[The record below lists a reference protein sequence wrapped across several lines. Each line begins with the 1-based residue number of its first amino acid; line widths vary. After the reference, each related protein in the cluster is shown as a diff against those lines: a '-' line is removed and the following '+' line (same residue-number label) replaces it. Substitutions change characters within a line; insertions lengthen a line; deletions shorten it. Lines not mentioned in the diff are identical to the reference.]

1 MLPLVVS
8 VFSFRAV
15 PLLHSFQ
22 QLLASL
28 CPCCCPH
35 SCCSC
40 LPSHGLLAQP
50 TSKVWLQMGQKDSQV
65 DSPLLLLDAQITL
78 VSTSLPLHCVSLAI
92 IHALQ
97 DPCSTQPH
105 PSPTSSISTAAGMKA
120 PIPHPTHDSAPGQP
134 VLFTLAVQQPHFL
147 HPHRPLAL
155 NRAPQPREVP
165 AFHSAAHCC
174 LTTWG
179 QYSFIFL
186 QSSDSSY
193 IPCPYRTPLQ
203 LSWQ

>member
-50 TSKVWLQMGQKDSQV
+50 TSKVWLQMGWKDSQM

-78 VSTSLPLHCVSLAI
+78 VSTSLPLHCVSLAM

-134 VLFTLAVQQPHFL
+134 VLFTLAVQQAASFPPSTLTFSTEQSST
-147 HPHRPLAL
+147 
-155 NRAPQPREVP
+155 APRG
-165 AFHSAAHCC
+165 ACI
-174 LTTWG
+174 
-179 QYSFIFL
+179 SFSCSLLSHHVGPIFL
-186 QSSDSSY
+186 Y
-193 IPCPYRTPLQ
+193 FLAELR
-203 LSWQ
+203 